1 MFRRV
6 SQTFLKEKCL
16 TIQCALFFIFYCNH
30 FFYIVKCLNASLFK
44 VIIRLKYKVYK
55 NQFHI
60 WLIVKTLNRKEKIL
74 LSNDTYI

>member
-16 TIQCALFFIFYCNH
+16 SIQCALFFIFYYNH

-60 WLIVKTLNRKEKIL
+60 WLTLNRTEKIL